1 MSYPSAMDASDEI
14 LGWTLYS
21 IRFFY
26 ELIHSELQIYTKNS
40 RISSCMLGVKS
51 KIRCC
56 YIPFDPILV
65 DCAESYPV
73 RLIRNRGEKEYISS
87 CFLILSPLELFRL
100 PKIEQTQEKAKNRID
115 DLKQGKMVK
124 W

>member
-1 MSYPSAMDASDEI
+1 VSYLSAMDASDEI

-21 IRFFY
+21 IRFLY
-26 ELIHSELQIYTKNS
+26 ELIHSELQTYAKNS
-40 RISSCMLGVKS
+40 RISSRMLGVKS

-56 YIPFDPILV
+56 YIPFDPILI

-73 RLIRNRGEKEYISS
+73 RLIRNRGEKEYMSS
-87 CFLILSPLELFRL
+87 CFLILSPLRF